1 VGFRALPFPGALRRL
16 GLLAGALAAVVRLR
30 AGAFVARGLVA
41 ALRGAAFAVVRRAGA
56 GFAAARRVAAWRVA
70 GFVAVRRVAGLAA
83 AFRVVAVRV
92 DFARVAGF
100 AAVRDAA
107 LRVLAALRAVAPV
120 AARRVVAFVAA
131 VLVEG
136 FALAALRDVVRFA
149 VAGAALR
156 VTVVLLAAARF
167 AGALRAAVP
176 VVLVVPVRFA
186 GAFRL
191 AEVARV
197 LAAAEL
203 RAVEAAVF
211 FAAGWAAGLRAPVVP
226 RLLVDAGAAT
236 LRRVAVLALR
246 VVAPRFA
253 AGFTASRAFAVL
265 RATSAGWRENCL
277 PSAVSRRLRAV
288 LRAYSE
294 SLSVSRA
301 LRGR

>member
-1 VGFRALPFPGALRRL
+1 VVSFRAVPFPGALRRL

-56 GFAAARRVAAWRVA
+56 G
-70 GFVAVRRVAGLAA
+70 LAA

-107 LRVLAALRAVAPV
+107 LRVLADLRAEAPV
-120 AARRVVAFVAA
+120 AVRRVVTFDTA

-136 FALAALRDVVRFA
+136 FALAALRGVARFA

-156 VTVVLLAAARF
+156 VTAVLLAAARF
-167 AGALRAAVP
+167 AGALRVAVP
-176 VVLVVPVRFA
+176 AVLVAPVRFA
-186 GAFRL
+186 GTFRL

-197 LAAAEL
+197 LVAADL
-203 RAVEAAVF
+203 RVVEAVVF
-211 FAAGWAAGLRAPVVP
+211 FAAVARWTAGLRAAVVL
-226 RLLVDAGAAT
+226 RLAVAAGFAVA

-246 VVAPRFA
+246 VVSPRFA